1 MQVPAR
7 QAGQTPRTLS
17 RARAL
22 QTCICPSHPRDQYQ
36 ERARLLPMH
45 RTDVVLQTS
54 GTYVRYPLPLSM
66 FRDMDC
72 YISISHKSQ
81 SVLSGVSERNYI
93 LSPHPTVALAS
104 HITIQHTNNYPL
116 LNIHA
121 VLRHLP
127 FYRGFRNKRGISS
140 ASTFTQSPCCLL

>member
-1 MQVPAR
+1 MHLPK
-7 QAGQTPRTLS
+7 
-17 RARAL
+17 
-22 QTCICPSHPRDQYQ
+22 PSTRP
-36 ERARLLPMH
+36 
-45 RTDVVLQTS
+45 VS
-54 GTYVRYPLPLSM
+54 GTSTPTTNASHRPCPTDFRYVRTIDIH
-66 FRDMDC
+66 FRFQC
-72 YISISHKSQ
+72 LEIWLYLYISISHKSQ
-81 SVLSGVSERNYI
+81 SVLSGVSERNYL
-93 LSPHPTVALAS
+93 LSPHPTVALAA